1 MAARIDMIGVFVKD
15 LPRMVAFYRDLLGF
29 EIGWDGNGPFAE
41 FKHEGVRFSMY
52 ERALLPGL
60 LGQEV
65 SSPQGLNATFE
76 LAIDFPCFEEVDREF
91 ARLVAGG
98 AQAVLSPRT
107 EPWGMRSSYI
117 ADPDGNLIEIG
128 SWGKGQPG

>member
-1 MAARIDMIGVFVKD
+1 MPTRIDMIGVFVKD
-15 LPRMVAFYRDLLGF
+15 LPHMVAFYRDLLGF
-29 EIGWDGNGPFAE
+29 EIHWDGNGPYAE
-41 FKHEGVRFSMY
+41 LSNDGVRFSMY

-60 LGQEV
+60 LGKEV

-76 LAIDFPCFEEVDREF
+76 LAIDFPLYEDVDREY
-91 ARLVAGG
+91 ARLVASG
-98 AQAVLSPRT
+98 AQAVLAPRT

-128 SWGKGQPG
+128 SWGKGQKS